1 MRVPILLFTVLI
13 VSSLSLTHH
22 THDTVVS
29 HLYWFNKDNPK
40 NHGESD
46 SRWDYCDL
54 KCLYLERYYPNKDF
68 LVLVLTAPLRET
80 FSACYVKT

>member
-1 MRVPILLFTVLI
+1 MQVQILLFTVLI
-13 VSSLSLTHH
+13 VTSLALTHH

-40 NHGESD
+40 NLGQND
-46 SRWDYCDL
+46 SRWNYCDL
-54 KCLYLERYYPNKDF
+54 KCLYLERYYHNKDF